1 MCGIIDKS
9 ESHLCLH
16 LKKLK
21 RWFQIQRSHVLM
33 DICMNLNGN
42 IIQISDKQEV
52 TMTLQAVNLMDK
64 CLPTFVKEGP
74 NVCFHVM
81 QMWAVCQREN

>member
-1 MCGIIDKS
+1 
-9 ESHLCLH
+9 
-16 LKKLK
+16 
-21 RWFQIQRSHVLM
+21 
-33 DICMNLNGN
+33 MNLNGN

-74 NVCFHVM
+74 NVCFHVV
-81 QMWAVCQREN
+81 QMWAVCQTEN